1 MSGLEYSQLTRE
13 KGTGDYANHVIVK
26 KTDTG
31 EFLLIIQ
38 NISLSSISNADFSA
52 I

>member
-1 MSGLEYSQLTRE
+1 MSGLQYSQLTIE
-13 KGTGDYANHVIVK
+13 QGSGDYSSHVIVK

-31 EFLLIIQ
+31 EFLVIIQ
-38 NISLSSISNADFSA
+38 NISLSNISNADFSA